1 MNNKIMKI
9 NNIDLSVKEFNKLRV
24 VTFKDID
31 MLHERVEGTAK
42 RNFNENKKHLIENV
56 DYFLV
61 KPADVQKYEIRTSEI
76 NNRGTY
82 LITEDHKRYCVI

>member
-1 MNNKIMKI
+1 MNNQIVKI
-9 NNIDLSVKEFNKLRV
+9 NNADLLVKEINGQRV

-42 RNFNENKKHLIENV
+42 RNFSDNKKHFIENE
-56 DYFLV
+56 DYFFV

-82 LITEDHKRYCVI
+82 LTTFCN